1 MNLTQLFWS
10 GIADDREKHTAGE
23 VAKLGNLRAGDS
35 GGMTRGGDVI
45 GGCHRRA
52 YLRSVL
58 GIEAEIPDAESLLMF
73 EIGKANELVWVDK
86 LKRSWPGLIKQ
97 EEEIPIKWTTT
108 SGVNVTGRPDIVLCK
123 ADGTPMLGIEHK
135 AICSLWTA
143 RDVSF
148 ELTPKLKHL
157 MQAAHYAWQL
167 NVPYRLVYTQYVN
180 YAIPGD
186 WAAKMF
192 PPSNP
197 LVEVNDKG
205 APKHVRP
212 HVTIYE
218 IGFDAT
224 GLIQYRLESAPVWTK
239 TRWSV
244 SDIERYYE
252 FVSAMK
258 ERKALGPRPTPVKAD
273 GKKAGYSDC
282 SYCPL
287 SDVCDKHENNWEKW
301 HDEVK
306 NRCAGQG

>member
-10 GIADDREKHTAGE
+10 GIEDDRTQHKEKE
-23 VAKLGNLRAGDS
+23 LAKLGNLRAGDS
-35 GGMTRGGDVI
+35 GAMTRGGDVI

-52 YLRSVL
+52 YLRSFL
-58 GIEAEIPDAESLLMF
+58 GLEAELPDADSLLMF

-86 LKRSWPGLIKQ
+86 LKRTWPGLIKQ
-97 EEEIPIKWTTT
+97 EEEIPVKWVTQR
-108 SGVNVTGRPDIVLCK
+108 GVNVTGRPDIVLCR

-157 MQAAHYAWQL
+157 MQAAHYAWKL
-167 NVPYRLVYTQYVN
+167 NIPYRLVYTQYVN
-180 YAIPGD
+180 YAVPGE

-192 PPSNP
+192 PPAHP
-197 LVEVNDKG
+197 LVETNDKG

-218 IGFDAT
+218 VGFDT
-224 GLIQYRLESAPVWTK
+224 NGIIQYRVEGSETWFKTK
-239 TRWSV
+239 WAT

-252 FVSAMK
+252 FIAAMAEK
-258 ERKALGPRPTPVKAD
+258 KALGPRPTAVKAD
-273 GKKAGYSDC
+273 GKKASYSDC
-282 SYCPL
+282 NYCPL
-287 SDVCDKHENNWEKW
+287 LDVCDQYENKWEAWHEEIRKRTN
-301 HDEVK
+301 
-306 NRCAGQG
+306 Q